1 MKKEK
6 IEPQARKWITKCAG
20 RQKIGII
27 LLAVFGV
34 FVSLTGLF
42 RALCYQKIVDLIEP
56 VTKGASAD
64 GLIKWIIAFASV
76 IILSILVSVVS
87 SYVKES
93 STVNMLNEIRS
104 EVMTALYKKEY
115 KKTTEYHSGDL
126 LNRMFSDARVISG
139 NLVTLIPS
147 ALSLVVRLLGSF
159 IFMYILAPKLA
170 LFLLLFGLLLSVF
183 SFSVRKTLKRIHKE
197 TQAAEGKVR
206 SVFQEQSIGLL
217 MIKVFT
223 ADKKMKS
230 RSDEVQKEYKSKL
243 MRQRLISAFVHAV
256 YMGSYNFAIIAVFI
270 YSVYAIVNGS
280 LSYGSLTAMLQ
291 LAGGLQ
297 ASLNEI
303 GGILPRYY
311 STLASAER
319 ILEITNL
326 PDESEE
332 LCEIDKVEEICLSDV
347 SFNYGREQLFENINL
362 SVKKGEVVAIQG
374 HSGIGKSTILL
385 LLLGIYVPIRGKV
398 LLKNDKCETQ
408 AGRGTRKFFS
418 FVPQGNLLFSG
429 TILENL
435 LFSKETAEESV
446 IKEALRISGSEEFV
460 NQLPDGLNTK
470 IGEGGAGLSEGQQ
483 QRLAIARALISDAD
497 ILLLDEATSALDEKT
512 EKEVIENLKSV
523 NKTCILITHR
533 KSPLSICDS
542 AYILDEAGLNKAK

>member
-1 MKKEK
+1 MRNEK
-6 IEPQARKWITKCAG
+6 NEPQARKWISVCAG

-27 LLAVFGV
+27 LLTVFGV

-56 VTKGASAD
+56 VTSGGSAD
-64 GLIKWIIAFASV
+64 SLMNWIIAFASV
-76 IILSILVSVVS
+76 IVISILVSIIS

-93 STVNMLNEIRS
+93 STVNMLNSIRS
-104 EVMTALYKKEY
+104 EIMTSLYRKEY
-115 KKTTEYHSGDL
+115 KRTTEYHSGDL

-139 NLVTLIPS
+139 NLVSLIPS
-147 ALSLVVRLLGSF
+147 ALSLIVRLFGSF

-170 LFLLLFGLLLSVF
+170 LFLLAFGLLLSAF

-197 TQAAEGKVR
+197 AQSAEGRVR
-206 SVFQEQSIGLL
+206 SVFQEQSLSLL

-223 ADKKMKS
+223 ADKKMENKTE
-230 RSDEVQKEYKSKL
+230 EVQKEYKSKL
-243 MRQRLISAFVHAV
+243 MRQRVISSLVHAV

-270 YSVYAIVNGS
+270 YAVFAIVNGN

-297 ASLNEI
+297 TSLNEI

-311 STLASAER
+311 SVIASAER

-326 PDESEE
+326 PEESEE
-332 LCEIDKVEEICLSDV
+332 NCEIEAVEEIKLSDV
-347 SFNYGREQLFENINL
+347 SFTYGREKLFERVNL

-385 LLLGIYVPIRGKV
+385 LLLGIYSPISGNIF
-398 LLKNDKCETQ
+398 LKSKDKEVE

-435 LFSKETAEESV
+435 LFSRESAENNV
-446 IKEALRISGSEEFV
+446 VNEALRISGCDEFI
-460 NQLPDGLNTK
+460 NQLPDGLDTK
-470 IGEGGAGLSEGQQ
+470 IGEGGFGLSEGQQ
-483 QRLAIARALISDAD
+483 QRIAIARALISDAD
-497 ILLLDEATSALDEKT
+497 VLLLDEATSALDEKT
-512 EKEVIENLKSV
+512 EKEVIENLKSI

-542 AYILDEAGLNKAK
+542 AYVLDEAGLNKVK

>member
-34 FVSLTGLF
+34 FVSLTGVF

-56 VTKGASAD
+56 VTKGGSAES
-64 GLIKWIIAFASV
+64 LINWIIAFASA
-76 IILSILVSVVS
+76 IILSILVSIIS

-93 STVNMLNEIRS
+93 SVVNMLNAIRS
-104 EVMTALYKKEY
+104 EVMTSLYKKEY

-139 NLVTLIPS
+139 NLVSLIPS
-147 ALSLVVRLLGSF
+147 ALSLIVRLTGSF
-159 IFMYILAPKLA
+159 VFMYILAPKLA
-170 LFLLLFGLLLSVF
+170 LFLLGFGLLLSLF
-183 SFSVRKTLKRIHKE
+183 SFSVRKTLKKIHKE
-197 TQAAEGKVR
+197 AQSAEGRVR
-206 SVFQEQSIGLL
+206 SVFQEQSLGLL

-223 ADKKMKS
+223 ADKKMEAKAS
-230 RSDEVQKEYKSKL
+230 EVQKEYKSKL
-243 MRQRLISAFVHAV
+243 MRQRIISSLVHAV
-256 YMGSYNFAIIAVFI
+256 YMGSYNFAIIAVFV
-270 YSVYAIVNGS
+270 YAVYAIVNGN

-297 ASLNEI
+297 TSLNEI

-311 STLASAER
+311 SILASAER
-319 ILEITNL
+319 VIEITGLPEEAEEKCYIDTVDEINL
-326 PDESEE
+326 T
-332 LCEIDKVEEICLSDV
+332 DV
-347 SFNYGREQLFENINL
+347 SFTYGRENLFEKVNL

-374 HSGIGKSTILL
+374 HSGIGKSTILM
-385 LLLGIYVPIRGKV
+385 LLLGIYQPVCGKV
-398 LLKNDKCETQ
+398 ILKNKDKEFE

-435 LFSKETAEESV
+435 LFSKDSTDDKKIS
-446 IKEALRISGSEEFV
+446 EALRISGCNEFI
-460 NQLPDGLNTK
+460 NQLPDGLETK
-470 IGEGGAGLSEGQQ
+470 IGEGGSGLSEGQQ
-483 QRLAIARALISDAD
+483 QRIAIARALISDAE
-497 ILLLDEATSALDEKT
+497 ILLLDEATSALDEAT
-512 EKEVIENLKSV
+512 EKEVIENLKGI

-533 KSPLSICDS
+533 KSPLSIADS
-542 AYILDEAGLNKAK
+542 AYILDEAGLNKVK

>member
-20 RQKIGII
+20 RQKMGII
-27 LLAVFGV
+27 LLTVFGV
-34 FVSLTGLF
+34 FLSLTGVF
-42 RALCYQKIVDLIEP
+42 RALCYREIIDLIEP
-56 VTKGASAD
+56 VTKGGSSD
-64 GLIKWIIAFASV
+64 SLRNWIIAFASV
-76 IILSILVSVVS
+76 IVISILVSVLS

-93 STVNMLNEIRS
+93 STVNILNSIRS
-104 EVMTALYKKEY
+104 EIMTSLYKKEY

-139 NLVTLIPS
+139 NLVSLIPS

-159 IFMYILAPKLA
+159 VFMYLLAPKLA
-170 LFLLLFGLLLSVF
+170 VFLLIFGLLLSLF

-197 TQAAEGKVR
+197 AQSAEGKVR
-206 SVFQEQSIGLL
+206 SVFQEQSLGLL

-223 ADKKMKS
+223 ADKKMESKT
-230 RSDEVQKEYKSKL
+230 EAVQKEYKAKL
-243 MRQRLISAFVHAV
+243 MRQRIISALVHAV
-256 YMGSYNFAIIAVFI
+256 YSGSYNFAIIAVFI
-270 YSVYAIVNGS
+270 YSVFAIVNNN

-297 ASLNEI
+297 TSLNEI

-311 STLASAER
+311 SMVASAER
-319 ILEITNL
+319 ILEIENL
-326 PDESEE
+326 PDEPEE
-332 LCEIDKVEEICLSDV
+332 SCDITEVDELTLSDV
-347 SFNYGREQLFENINL
+347 SFTYGRERLFEKVNL
-362 SVKKGEVVAIQG
+362 SVKKGEVTAIQG

-385 LLLGIYVPIRGKV
+385 LLLGIYKPLSGKV
-398 LLKNDKCETQ
+398 LLKDNEKEIE

-435 LFSKETAEESV
+435 LFSKEEANDDK
-446 IKEALRISGSEEFV
+446 IKEALRISGCYEFI
-460 NQLPDGLNTK
+460 NQLPDGINTK
-470 IGEGGAGLSEGQQ
+470 IGEGGFGLSEGQQ
-483 QRLAIARALISDAD
+483 QRIAIARALLSDAE

-512 EKEVIENLKSV
+512 EKEVIENLREI

-533 KSPLSICDS
+533 KSPLSICDT
-542 AYILDEAGLNKAK
+542 AYILDEAGLNKVK